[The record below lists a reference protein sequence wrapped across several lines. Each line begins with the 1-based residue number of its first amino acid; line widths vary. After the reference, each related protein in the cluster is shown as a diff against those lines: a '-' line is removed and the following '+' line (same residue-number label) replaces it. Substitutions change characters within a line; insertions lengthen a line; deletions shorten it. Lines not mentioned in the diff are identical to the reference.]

1 MHTARELSADEQQR
15 LAAALGTQYG
25 KDVQLHVVVDPALI
39 GGLRVEI
46 GDDVID
52 GTVVS
57 RLDDARRRLAG

>member
-1 MHTARELSADEQQR
+1 
-15 LAAALGTQYG
+15 
-25 KDVQLHVVVDPALI
+25 VVVDPSLI

-52 GTVVS
+52 GSVAS